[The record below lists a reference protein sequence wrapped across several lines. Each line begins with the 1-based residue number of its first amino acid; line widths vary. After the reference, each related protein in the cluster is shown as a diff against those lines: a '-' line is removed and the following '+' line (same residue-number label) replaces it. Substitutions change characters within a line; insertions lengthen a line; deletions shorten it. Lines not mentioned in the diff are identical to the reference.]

1 MTTRLTAGFFK
12 RILKMRLKTL
22 TLAVTATALAAA
34 SMTANARDFRL
45 GLITPAQ
52 HMWSTEAAAFAET
65 LNERSDGEHSVSV
78 FPAQQLGNEAQMVQ
92 QLQTGALD
100 MAFLTIAEIS
110 NRIPDFGALYAP
122 YLVDDVNHAARLL
135 RSDAAAELLEL
146 MPQQV
151 GLVGVGY
158 GMVGMRQVLSRDP
171 ITSVDDMD
179 GQRLR
184 ITPFEPIRDFY
195 TATGAAPEPMPLL
208 EVYDALANG
217 QVDAIDMDF
226 DSILILKFY
235 EQAENLLISNHMMFP
250 MVGVVSGRVWREL
263 SAEDRELIDTTMAE
277 HLENVL
283 SGFEAVD
290 AEQEETIRELDI
302 NIVEADAEFF
312 SEAIAEWESIWA
324 PKAPMLETLR
334 AEADRLRED

>member
-1 MTTRLTAGFFK
+1 MN
-12 RILKMRLKTL
+12 RLKTL
-22 TLAVTATALAAA
+22 TLAVAAAALATASL
-34 SMTANARDFRL
+34 TAQARDFRL
-45 GLITPAQ
+45 GLITPPQ
-52 HMWSTEAAAFAET
+52 HLWSTEAEAFAES
-65 LNERSDGEHSVSV
+65 LHERSGGEHSVSV

-122 YLVDDVNHAARLL
+122 YLVDDVDHAARLL
-135 RSDAAAELLEL
+135 RSDTAAELLEL
-146 MPQQV
+146 MPAEV
-151 GLVGVGY
+151 GLVGLGY
-158 GMVGMRQVLSRDP
+158 GMVGMRQVLSRSP
-171 ITSVDDMD
+171 IESMDDMR

-195 TATGAAPEPMPLL
+195 TATGAAPAPLPLL

-226 DSILILKFY
+226 DSILILKFH
-235 EQAENLLISNHMMFP
+235 EQARNLLISNHMMFP

-263 SAEDRELIDTTMAE
+263 SAEDRELIETTMAE

-283 SGFEAVD
+283 AGFQQMDADQEA
-290 AEQEETIRELDI
+290 EIRGLDL

-312 SEAIAEWESIWA
+312 SEAIAEWEAIWA
-324 PKAPMLETLR
+324 EKAPMLEALR
-334 AEADRLRED
+334 EEAERLRQ

>member
-1 MTTRLTAGFFK
+1 MT
-12 RILKMRLKTL
+12 RLKTL
-22 TLAVTATALAAA
+22 TLAVAAA
-34 SMTANARDFRL
+34 AVAATSLTAQAREFRL
-45 GLITPAQ
+45 GLITPPQ
-52 HMWSTEAAAFAET
+52 HLWSTEAEAFAQS
-65 LNERSDGEHSVSV
+65 LHERSGGEHSVSV
-78 FPAQQLGNEAQMVQ
+78 YPAQQLGNEAQMVQ

-122 YLVDDVNHAARLL
+122 YLVDDVDHAARLL
-135 RSDAAAELLEL
+135 RSDTAAELLEL
-146 MPQQV
+146 MPAEV
-151 GLVGVGY
+151 GLVGLGY
-158 GMVGMRQVLSRDP
+158 GMVGMRQVLSRSP
-171 ITSVDDMD
+171 IESMDDMR

-195 TATGAAPEPMPLL
+195 TATGAAPAPLPLL

-226 DSILILKFY
+226 DSILILKFH
-235 EQAENLLISNHMMFP
+235 EQARNLLISNHMMFP

-263 SAEDRELIDTTMAE
+263 SAEDRELIETTMAE

-283 SGFEAVD
+283 AGFQQMDADQEA
-290 AEQEETIRELDI
+290 EIRGLDL

-312 SEAIAEWESIWA
+312 SEAIAEWEATWA
-324 PKAPMLETLR
+324 EKTPMLEALR
-334 AEADRLRED
+334 EEAERLRQ

>member
-1 MTTRLTAGFFK
+1 MN
-12 RILKMRLKTL
+12 RIKTL
-22 TLAVTATALAAA
+22 TLAVAATALAA
-34 SMTANARDFRL
+34 SSLTAQARDFRL
-45 GLITPAQ
+45 GLITPPQ
-52 HMWSTEAAAFAET
+52 HLWSTEAKAFADS
-65 LNERSDGEHSVSV
+65 LHERSDGEHSVSV

-122 YLVDDVNHAARLL
+122 YLVDGVDHAARLL
-135 RSDAAAELLEL
+135 RSDTAGELLEL
-146 MPQQV
+146 MPAEV

-171 ITSVDDMD
+171 ITSMDDMR

-195 TATGAAPEPMPLL
+195 TATGAAPAPMPLL

-235 EQAENLLISNHMMFP
+235 EQANNLLISNHMMFP

-263 SAEDRELIDTTMAE
+263 SAEDRELIETTMAE

-283 SGFEAVD
+283 SGFQEMD
-290 AEQEETIRELDI
+290 AAQEEEIRGLDL

-312 SEAIAEWESIWA
+312 SEAIAEWEATWA
-324 PKAPMLETLR
+324 EKAPMLEALR
-334 AEADRLRED
+334 EEAERLRQ

>member
-1 MTTRLTAGFFK
+1 MTPTKAFLSTA
-12 RILKMRLKTL
+12 
-22 TLAVTATALAAA
+22 VAA
-34 SMTANARDFRL
+34 SLLFSAVSAQARDFRL
-45 GLITPAQ
+45 GVITPPQ
-52 HMWSTEAAAFAET
+52 HLWSTEAVAFADT
-65 LNERSDGEHSVSV
+65 LHERSDGEHSVSV

-122 YLVDDVNHAARLL
+122 YLVDDVDHAARLL
-135 RSDAAAELLEL
+135 RSDTAGELLDL
-146 MPQQV
+146 MPQGV
-151 GLVGVGY
+151 GMVGVGY
-158 GMVGMRQVLSRDP
+158 GMVGMRQVLSRAP
-171 ITSVDDMD
+171 IENQADMS
-179 GQRLR
+179 GKRLR

-195 TATGAAPEPMPLL
+195 TATGAAPAPLPLL

-235 EQAENLLISNHMMFP
+235 EQAPNLLISNHMMFP

-263 SAEDRELIDTTMAE
+263 SVEDRELIETAMAE

-283 SGFEAVD
+283 SGFQAKDAAQEA
-290 AEQEETIRELDI
+290 EIRELGL
-302 NIVEADAEFF
+302 NIVEADADFF
-312 SEAIAEWESIWA
+312 GDAIAEWEAIWGE
-324 PKAPMLETLR
+324 KAPRLEMLR
-334 AEADRLRED
+334 QEADRLRE

>member
-1 MTTRLTAGFFK
+1 MT
-12 RILKMRLKTL
+12 RLKTL
-22 TLAVTATALAAA
+22 TLAVAAAALAAT
-34 SMTANARDFRL
+34 SLTAQAREFRL
-45 GLITPAQ
+45 GLITPPQ
-52 HMWSTEAAAFAET
+52 HLWSTEAEAFAQS
-65 LNERSDGEHSVSV
+65 LHERSDGEHSVSV
-78 FPAQQLGNEAQMVQ
+78 YPAQQLGNEAQMVQ

-122 YLVDDVNHAARLL
+122 YLVDGVDHAAALL
-135 RSDAAAELLEL
+135 RSDTAAELFEL
-146 MPQQV
+146 MPAEV
-151 GLVGVGY
+151 GLVGLGY
-158 GMVGMRQVLSRDP
+158 GMVGMRQVLSRSP
-171 ITSVDDMD
+171 IESQADMR

-195 TATGAAPEPMPLL
+195 TATGAAPAPMPLL

-235 EQAENLLISNHMMFP
+235 EQANNLLISNHMMFP

-263 SAEDRELIDTTMAE
+263 SAEDRELIETTMAE

-283 SGFEAVD
+283 AGFQAMD
-290 AEQEETIRELDI
+290 AAQEEEIRQLDL

-312 SEAIAEWESIWA
+312 SEAIAEWEATWA
-324 PKAPMLETLR
+324 EKAPMLEALR
-334 AEADRLRED
+334 EEAERLRQ

>member
-1 MTTRLTAGFFK
+1 
-12 RILKMRLKTL
+12 MRLKTL
-22 TLAVTATALAAA
+22 TLAITATAIAAA
-34 SMTANARDFRL
+34 SMSAHARDFRL

-52 HMWSTEAAAFAET
+52 HMWSTEAVAFAES
-65 LNERSDGEHSVSV
+65 LHERSDGEHSVSV

-179 GQRLR
+179 GLRLR

-263 SAEDRELIDTTMAE
+263 SAEDRELIDATMAE

-283 SGFEAVD
+283 SGFEAMD
-290 AEQEETIRELDI
+290 AEQEQEIRELDI

>member
-1 MTTRLTAGFFK
+1 MN
-12 RILKMRLKTL
+12 RIKTL
-22 TLAVTATALAAA
+22 TLAVAAAALAT
-34 SMTANARDFRL
+34 SSLTAQARDFRL
-45 GLITPAQ
+45 GLITPPQ
-52 HMWSTEAAAFAET
+52 HLWSQQAEAFAAD
-65 LNERSDGEHSVSV
+65 LHERSGGEHSVSV
-78 FPAQQLGNEAQMVQ
+78 YPAQQLGNEAQMVQ

-122 YLVDDVNHAARLL
+122 YLVDGVDHAAALL
-135 RSDAAAELLEL
+135 RSDTAAELLEL
-146 MPQQV
+146 MPQGV
-151 GLVGVGY
+151 GLMGLGY
-158 GMVGMRQVLSRDP
+158 GMVGMRQVLSRGP
-171 ITSVDDMD
+171 IESMDDMR

-195 TATGAAPEPMPLL
+195 TATGAAPAPMPLL

-235 EQAENLLISNHMMFP
+235 EQADHLLISNHMMFP

-263 SAEDRELIDTTMAE
+263 SEEDRELIETTMAE
-277 HLENVL
+277 HLDQVL
-283 SGFEAVD
+283 TGFQEMDAAQEA
-290 AEQEETIRELDI
+290 EIRELDI

-312 SEAIAEWESIWA
+312 SKAIAEWEGIWGE
-324 PKAPMLETLR
+324 KAPMLEALR
-334 AEADRLRED
+334 EEAERLRQ

>member
-1 MTTRLTAGFFK
+1 MN
-12 RILKMRLKTL
+12 RLKTL
-22 TLAVTATALAAA
+22 TLAVAATALAA
-34 SMTANARDFRL
+34 SSLTAQARDFRL
-45 GLITPAQ
+45 GLITPPQ
-52 HMWSTEAAAFAET
+52 HMWSTEAEAFAET
-65 LNERSDGEHSVSV
+65 LHERSGGEHSVSV

-122 YLVDDVNHAARLL
+122 YLVDDVDHAARLL
-135 RSDAAAELLEL
+135 RSDTAGELLDL
-146 MPQQV
+146 MPAGV
-151 GLVGVGY
+151 GLVGMGY

-171 ITSVDDMD
+171 IESMDDMR

-195 TATGAAPEPMPLL
+195 TATGAAPAPLPLL

-235 EQAENLLISNHMMFP
+235 EQADNLLISNHMMFP

-263 SAEDRELIDTTMAE
+263 SAEDQALIESTMAE

-283 SGFEAVD
+283 SGFQAMD
-290 AEQEETIRELDI
+290 AAQEEEIRGLDL

-312 SEAIAEWESIWA
+312 SEAIAEWEATWA
-324 PKAPMLETLR
+324 EKAPMLEALR
-334 AEADRLRED
+334 EEAERLRQ

>member
-1 MTTRLTAGFFK
+1 MQ
-12 RILKMRLKTL
+12 LKTL
-22 TLAVTATALAAA
+22 TLAITAMALAA
-34 SMTANARDFRL
+34 SSLTAQARDFRL

-52 HMWSTEAAAFAET
+52 HMWSTEAQAFAES
-65 LNERSDGEHSVSV
+65 LNERSDGEHNVSV

-122 YLVDDVNHAARLL
+122 YLVDDVNHAANLL
-135 RSDAAAELLEL
+135 RSQAAGELLDL
-146 MPQQV
+146 MPQEV
-151 GLVGVGY
+151 GLVGIGY

-171 ITSVDDMD
+171 ITSIDDMD

-235 EQAENLLISNHMMFP
+235 EQADNLLISNHMMFP

-263 SAEDRELIDTTMAE
+263 SADDRELIETTMAE

-283 SGFEAVD
+283 AGFEAMD
-290 AEQEETIRELDI
+290 AAQEEEIRALDI

-334 AEADRLRED
+334 AEAERLRDE

>member
-1 MTTRLTAGFFK
+1 MT
-12 RILKMRLKTL
+12 RLKTL
-22 TLAVTATALAAA
+22 TLAVAAAALAAT
-34 SMTANARDFRL
+34 SLTAQAREFRL
-45 GLITPAQ
+45 GLITPPQ
-52 HMWSTEAAAFAET
+52 HLWSTEAEAFAQS
-65 LNERSDGEHSVSV
+65 LHERSDGEHSVSV
-78 FPAQQLGNEAQMVQ
+78 YPAQQLGNEAQMVQ

-122 YLVDDVNHAARLL
+122 YLVDGVDHAAALL
-135 RSDAAAELLEL
+135 RSDTAAELLEL
-146 MPQQV
+146 MPAEV
-151 GLVGVGY
+151 GLVGLGY
-158 GMVGMRQVLSRDP
+158 GMVGMRQVLSRSP
-171 ITSVDDMD
+171 IESQAEMR

-195 TATGAAPEPMPLL
+195 TATGAAPAPMPLL

-235 EQAENLLISNHMMFP
+235 EQANNLLISNHMMFP

-263 SAEDRELIDTTMAE
+263 SAEDRELIETTMAE

-283 SGFEAVD
+283 AGFQAMD
-290 AEQEETIRELDI
+290 AAQEEEIRQLDL

-312 SEAIAEWESIWA
+312 AEAIAEWEATWA
-324 PKAPMLETLR
+324 EKAPMLEALR
-334 AEADRLRED
+334 EEAERLRQ

>member
-1 MTTRLTAGFFK
+1 MT
-12 RILKMRLKTL
+12 RLKTL
-22 TLAVTATALAAA
+22 TLAVAAAALAAT
-34 SMTANARDFRL
+34 SLTAQAREFRL
-45 GLITPAQ
+45 GLITPPQ
-52 HMWSTEAAAFAET
+52 HLWSTEAEAFAQS
-65 LNERSDGEHSVSV
+65 LHERSDGEHSVSV
-78 FPAQQLGNEAQMVQ
+78 YPAQQLGNEAQMVQ

-122 YLVDDVNHAARLL
+122 YLVDGVDHAAALL
-135 RSDAAAELLEL
+135 RSDTAAELLEL
-146 MPQQV
+146 MPAEV
-151 GLVGVGY
+151 GLVGLGY
-158 GMVGMRQVLSRDP
+158 GMVGMRQVLSRSP
-171 ITSVDDMD
+171 IESQADMR

-195 TATGAAPEPMPLL
+195 TATGAAPAPMPLL

-235 EQAENLLISNHMMFP
+235 EQANNLLISNHMMFP

-263 SAEDRELIDTTMAE
+263 SAEDRELIETTMAE

-283 SGFEAVD
+283 AGFQAMD
-290 AEQEETIRELDI
+290 AAQEEEIRQLDL

-312 SEAIAEWESIWA
+312 AEAIAEWEATWA
-324 PKAPMLETLR
+324 EKAPMLEALR
-334 AEADRLRED
+334 EEAERLRQ

>member
-1 MTTRLTAGFFK
+1 MN
-12 RILKMRLKTL
+12 RIKTL
-22 TLAVTATALAAA
+22 TLAVAATALAA
-34 SMTANARDFRL
+34 SSLTAQARDFRL
-45 GLITPAQ
+45 GLITPPQ
-52 HMWSTEAAAFAET
+52 HMWSTEAEAFAET
-65 LNERSDGEHSVSV
+65 LHERSGGEHSVSV

-122 YLVDDVNHAARLL
+122 YLVDGVDHAARLL
-135 RSDAAAELLEL
+135 RSDTAAELLEL
-146 MPQQV
+146 MPAEV

-171 ITSVDDMD
+171 IVSMDDMR

-195 TATGAAPEPMPLL
+195 TATGAAPAPLPLL

-235 EQAENLLISNHMMFP
+235 EQADNLLISNHMMFP

-263 SAEDRELIDTTMAE
+263 SAEDRELIETTMAE

-283 SGFEAVD
+283 SGFQEMD
-290 AEQEETIRELDI
+290 AAQEEEIRGLDL

-312 SEAIAEWESIWA
+312 SEAIAEWESTWA
-324 PKAPMLETLR
+324 EKAPMLEALR
-334 AEADRLRED
+334 EEAERLRQ

>member
-1 MTTRLTAGFFK
+1 
-12 RILKMRLKTL
+12 MRLKTL
-22 TLAVTATALAAA
+22 TLAVTATALATA
-34 SMTANARDFRL
+34 SVTASARDFRL

-52 HMWSTEAAAFAET
+52 HMWSTEAVAFAET

-122 YLVDDVNHAARLL
+122 YLVDDVNHAADLL
-135 RSDAAAELLEL
+135 RSDAAAELLDL

-283 SGFEAVD
+283 AGFEAVD

>member
-1 MTTRLTAGFFK
+1 MTP
-12 RILKMRLKTL
+12 IKTL
-22 TLAVTATALAAA
+22 LSSAVAVTLAFAATTAQ
-34 SMTANARDFRL
+34 ARDFRL
-45 GLITPAQ
+45 GLITPPQ
-52 HMWSTEAAAFAET
+52 HLWSTEAVAFAES
-65 LNERSDGEHSVSV
+65 LNERSGGEHTVSV

-122 YLVDDVNHAARLL
+122 YLVDDVDHAAALL
-135 RSDAAAELLEL
+135 RSEAAGELLDL
-146 MPQQV
+146 MPQGV
-151 GLVGVGY
+151 GLIGVGY

-171 ITSVDDMD
+171 IESQDDMR
-179 GQRLR
+179 GKRLR

-195 TATGAAPEPMPLL
+195 TATGAAPAPLPLL

-226 DSILILKFY
+226 DSILILKFH
-235 EQAENLLISNHMMFP
+235 EQAPNLLISNHMMFP

-263 SAEDRELIDTTMAE
+263 SAEDRELIESTMAE

-283 SGFEAVD
+283 SGFQAMDAAQEA
-290 AEQEETIRELDI
+290 QIRELGL

-312 SEAIAEWESIWA
+312 SDAIAEWEATWA
-324 PKAPMLETLR
+324 DKAPRLELLR
-334 AEADRLRED
+334 EEADRLRE

>member
-1 MTTRLTAGFFK
+1 MN
-12 RILKMRLKTL
+12 RIKTL
-22 TLAVTATALAAA
+22 TLAVAATALAA
-34 SMTANARDFRL
+34 SSLTAQARDFRL
-45 GLITPAQ
+45 GLITPPQ
-52 HMWSTEAAAFAET
+52 HMWSTEAEAFAET
-65 LNERSDGEHSVSV
+65 LHERSGGEHSVSV

-122 YLVDDVNHAARLL
+122 YLVDGVDHAARLL
-135 RSDAAAELLEL
+135 RSDTAAELLEL
-146 MPQQV
+146 MPAEV

-171 ITSVDDMD
+171 IVSMDDMR

-195 TATGAAPEPMPLL
+195 TATGAAPAPLPLL

-235 EQAENLLISNHMMFP
+235 EQADNLLISNHMMFP

-263 SAEDRELIDTTMAE
+263 SAEDRELIETTMAE

-283 SGFEAVD
+283 SGFQEMD
-290 AEQEETIRELDI
+290 AAQEEEIRALDL

-312 SEAIAEWESIWA
+312 SEAIAEWESTWA
-324 PKAPMLETLR
+324 EKAPMLEALR
-334 AEADRLRED
+334 EEAERLRQ

>member
-1 MTTRLTAGFFK
+1 MQ
-12 RILKMRLKTL
+12 LKTL
-22 TLAVTATALAAA
+22 TLAVTATALATA
-34 SMTANARDFRL
+34 SVTASARDFRL

-52 HMWSTEAAAFAET
+52 HMWSTEAVAFAET

-122 YLVDDVNHAARLL
+122 YLVDDVNHAADLL
-135 RSDAAAELLEL
+135 RSDAAAELLDL

-283 SGFEAVD
+283 AGFEAVD

>member
-1 MTTRLTAGFFK
+1 MN
-12 RILKMRLKTL
+12 RLKTL
-22 TLAVTATALAAA
+22 TLAVAAAALATASL
-34 SMTANARDFRL
+34 TAQARDFRL
-45 GLITPAQ
+45 GLITPPQ
-52 HMWSTEAAAFAET
+52 HLWSTEAEAFAES
-65 LNERSDGEHSVSV
+65 LHERSGGEHSVSV
-78 FPAQQLGNEAQMVQ
+78 YPAQQLGNEAQMVQ

-122 YLVDDVNHAARLL
+122 YLVDDVDHAARLL
-135 RSDAAAELLEL
+135 RSDTAAELLEL
-146 MPQQV
+146 MPAEV
-151 GLVGVGY
+151 GLVGLGY
-158 GMVGMRQVLSRDP
+158 GMVGMRQVLSRSP
-171 ITSVDDMD
+171 IENMDDMR

-195 TATGAAPEPMPLL
+195 TATGAAPAPLPLL

-226 DSILILKFY
+226 DSILILKFH
-235 EQAENLLISNHMMFP
+235 EQARNLLISNHMMFP

-263 SAEDRELIDTTMAE
+263 SAEDRELIETTMAE

-283 SGFEAVD
+283 AGFQQMDADQEA
-290 AEQEETIRELDI
+290 EIRGLDL

-312 SEAIAEWESIWA
+312 SEAIAEWEATWA
-324 PKAPMLETLR
+324 EKAPMLEALR
-334 AEADRLRED
+334 EEAERLRQ